1 MQVSRVMNFIFVFS
15 GSYSSSHSQDASPYN
30 AVSLASSPQSS
41 NSYPDLY
48 NTNVGGGFVNQR
60 SPQDQ
65 ELASNNEDLELEKI
79 VDDVDNMYR

>member
-1 MQVSRVMNFIFVFS
+1 M
-15 GSYSSSHSQDASPYN
+15 
-30 AVSLASSPQSS
+30 SLASSPQSS